1 METQLKNS
9 TKAENVDYQ
18 QLGFDALQ
26 ILMDMEVL
34 VRHMTSEEYRNLDTE
49 HVTPMLTELLLKKL
63 NDAQEI
69 LTVE

>member
-9 TKAENVDYQ
+9 TNRPEVDYQ
-18 QLGFDALQ
+18 QINSDALH
-26 ILMDMEVL
+26 IMMDMEVL
-34 VRHMTSEEYRNLDTE
+34 VRHMTSEEYQQLDTE

-69 LTVE
+69 LSVE